1 VRNVDRHCAWTHVP
15 IMSTNIAP
23 SRQALQAETASK
35 PGQVT
40 GRLRQACDL
49 MVYNGLSWDKAAV
62 QAGLTVRSMRLAMER
77 PHVLR
82 YLKDSRQV
90 FRVAACSSN
99 ILKLVEL
106 RDSSPNAMARVQAI
120 KALEG
125 IEDESPGTASRHTMP
140 GLLIIIEHAKPP
152 GTPQTVIEA
161 TPSPC
166 PE

>member
-1 VRNVDRHCAWTHVP
+1 MKHVP
-15 IMSTNIAP
+15 IMNANIAP
-23 SRQALQAETASK
+23 SRQAKQSITASK

-40 GRLRQACDL
+40 GRLKLACDL
-49 MVYNGLSWDKAAV
+49 MVYSGLSWDKAAL

-82 YLKDSRQV
+82 YLRDNREV

-125 IEDESPGTASRHTMP
+125 IEDESTRTAGRQTVP
-140 GLLIIIEHAKPP
+140 GLVVVIQQSTPP
-152 GTPQTVIEA
+152 PTPQHIVEA
-161 TPSPC
+161 TALPSP
-166 PE
+166 E